1 MREMGVFSGS
11 QGDVLAMSSAA
22 QIKANRRNGARSRGP
37 VSEAGKKRASRNR
50 LVYTI
55 EPRSFIAQG
64 EDQVAFRDMARSVL
78 KQYPPRSRFERRI
91 VHRLIAQI
99 WQRDRLLRIEQAM
112 LGDREAV
119 SKLPLAL
126 RPVIEEEVGLERLSL
141 LTERQIQLDAAIR
154 QSVTLINELQRQPV
168 LEEKSASEREP
179 GVSVQSRRSET
190 HRPSPVAKTPRESGA
205 AVSPA
210 PSPLSA
216 GPTDSE
222 PAPKIIHT
230 MQAPRIHFGKT
241 RPGPQRSGYQ
251 D

>member
-1 MREMGVFSGS
+1 
-11 QGDVLAMSSAA
+11 
-22 QIKANRRNGARSRGP
+22 
-37 VSEAGKKRASRNR
+37 
-50 LVYTI
+50 
-55 EPRSFIAQG
+55 
-64 EDQVAFRDMARSVL
+64 MARSVL

-216 GPTDSE
+216 GPTDPE